1 MYTYGNCHDKTSC
14 SFTKINPSFK
24 NKEKNHYHLL
34 WKKSTK
40 NALLRCLAG
49 SDEGIDIVCDNTNL
63 ASMAVGLSQLNTK

>member
-1 MYTYGNCHDKTSC
+1 MKK
-14 SFTKINPSFK
+14 KIIIIYS
-24 NKEKNHYHLL
+24 E
-34 WKKSTK
+34 K